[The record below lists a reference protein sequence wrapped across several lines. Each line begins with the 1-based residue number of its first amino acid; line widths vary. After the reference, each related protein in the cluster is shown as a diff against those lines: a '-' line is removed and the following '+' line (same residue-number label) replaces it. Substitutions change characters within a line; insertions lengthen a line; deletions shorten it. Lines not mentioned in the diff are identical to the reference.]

1 MDSVQH
7 ELLAGLTE
15 TWLPPEAA
23 ELEQQLKDDWAS
35 VEALL
40 SDWTARHSAEIADRY
55 VRELTCA
62 GSENRWEA
70 VVRSAAAGDTDW
82 MRGYGLP
89 ITEAERTMAAFWFRY
104 PPERVQHIAE
114 HIVSAFLHGFLSQS
128 RDRRGR
134 THVRMYYC
142 VGQEALVQAVLRV
155 LDARGLRPIL
165 LRPRCLS
172 RSGAYAMK
180 HSADRAACLSEK
192 SLAALLDALAAAYDR
207 YATVLSD
214 TCGMIGIDQFGARGG
229 VAQMP
234 PEQYQP
240 SAARRARLA
249 SYEDFN
255 RRQDARYL
263 APSDIS
269 FCKIAFPNALFGAS
283 LPPLFDAF
291 YALNTM
297 DSDCY
302 ERLQQMIID
311 ILDACCCIRVSGAAG
326 NQTELSIRTRL
337 PEHPEVQTAYLN
349 CGGDLNVPHG
359 ELFTTPLLTGTNG
372 TLHVQDIY
380 LRDVYFPDL
389 ILRFTDGYITDYA
402 CGGFD
407 TPEAGRAYVREHLL
421 QGHDTLTIGEFAIGS
436 NTLAYRIAKEH
447 DLFSR
452 LPILLLEKMGPHIA
466 VGDPC
471 FARGEDAP
479 IRNLLDHKQMCA
491 RENERTARR
500 HEDLDVYYNVH
511 TDITLPYE
519 QLAALIGVRPD
530 DTEVAIIREG
540 RFVLPGTEAL
550 NEPLER
556 SASK

>member
-1 MDSVQH
+1 
-7 ELLAGLTE
+7 
-15 TWLPPEAA
+15 
-23 ELEQQLKDDWAS
+23 
-35 VEALL
+35 
-40 SDWTARHSAEIADRY
+40 
-55 VRELTCA
+55 
-62 GSENRWEA
+62 
-70 VVRSAAAGDTDW
+70 
-82 MRGYGLP
+82 
-89 ITEAERTMAAFWFRY
+89 
-104 PPERVQHIAE
+104 
-114 HIVSAFLHGFLSQS
+114 
-128 RDRRGR
+128 
-134 THVRMYYC
+134 
-142 VGQEALVQAVLRV
+142 
-155 LDARGLRPIL
+155 
-165 LRPRCLS
+165 
-172 RSGAYAMK
+172 
-180 HSADRAACLSEK
+180 
-192 SLAALLDALAAAYDR
+192 
-207 YATVLSD
+207 
-214 TCGMIGIDQFGARGG
+214 
-229 VAQMP
+229 
-234 PEQYQP
+234 
-240 SAARRARLA
+240 
-249 SYEDFN
+249 
-255 RRQDARYL
+255 
-263 APSDIS
+263 
-269 FCKIAFPNALFGAS
+269 
-283 LPPLFDAF
+283 
-291 YALNTM
+291 M

-311 ILDACCCIRVSGAAG
+311 VLDTCCCVRVSGAAG

>member
-1 MDSVQH
+1 
-7 ELLAGLTE
+7 
-15 TWLPPEAA
+15 
-23 ELEQQLKDDWAS
+23 
-35 VEALL
+35 
-40 SDWTARHSAEIADRY
+40 
-55 VRELTCA
+55 
-62 GSENRWEA
+62 
-70 VVRSAAAGDTDW
+70 
-82 MRGYGLP
+82 
-89 ITEAERTMAAFWFRY
+89 MAAFWFRY
-104 PPERVQHIAE
+104 PPEHVQHIAE

-128 RDRRGR
+128 RDRRDR

-165 LRPRCLS
+165 LRPHCLS
-172 RSGAYAMK
+172 RGGTYAMK

-207 YATVLSD
+207 YAAVLSD

-255 RRQDARYL
+255 RRQDTRYL

-291 YALNTM
+291 YALNTTE
-297 DSDCY
+297 SDCY

-311 ILDACCCIRVSGAAG
+311 VLDTCCCVRVSGAAG

-359 ELFTTPLLTGTNG
+359 ELFTTPLLTGSDSP
-372 TLHVQDIY
+372 LYRRIY
-380 LRDVYFPDL
+380 HRLRL
-389 ILRFTDGYITDYA
+389 W
-402 CGGFD
+402 
-407 TPEAGRAYVREHLL
+407 
-421 QGHDTLTIGEFAIGS
+421 
-436 NTLAYRIAKEH
+436 RI
-447 DLFSR
+447 
-452 LPILLLEKMGPHIA
+452 
-466 VGDPC
+466 
-471 FARGEDAP
+471 
-479 IRNLLDHKQMCA
+479 
-491 RENERTARR
+491 
-500 HEDLDVYYNVH
+500 
-511 TDITLPYE
+511 
-519 QLAALIGVRPD
+519 
-530 DTEVAIIREG
+530 
-540 RFVLPGTEAL
+540 
-550 NEPLER
+550 
-556 SASK
+556 